1 MQVTLVERPDDIAVV
16 QVVAEKLDMS
26 NAAAF
31 KAGAFPIITQHPKI
45 VLDLSQVE
53 FVDSSGLG
61 SILACLREI
70 NRVGGILVL
79 GGVCKRVRALFELV
93 KMHRLIPLYEAVD
106 DAVEGFRHPQQKAA

>member
-1 MQVTLVERPDDIAVV
+1 MQVSVVERPDGIAVV
-16 QVVAEKLDMS
+16 HIAAEKLDMS

-31 KAGAFPIITQHPKI
+31 KAGAFPLITQNNRV
-45 VLDLSQVE
+45 VLDLAEVD

-70 NRVGGILVL
+70 NRVGGTLVL

-93 KMHRLIPLYEAVD
+93 KMHRLIPLYETVEEAVTGLNEPL
-106 DAVEGFRHPQQKAA
+106 AKAA

>member
-1 MQVTLVERPDDIAVV
+1 MQVSVVERADGIAVV
-16 QVVAEKLDMS
+16 QIAAEKLDMS

-31 KAGAFPIITQHPKI
+31 KAGAFPLLTSHSRVI
-45 VLDLSQVE
+45 LDLSAVD

-70 NRVGGILVL
+70 NRVGGTLVL

-93 KMHRLIPLYEAVD
+93 KMHRLIPLYETID
-106 DAVEGFRHPQQKAA
+106 DAVAGLSEPHAKAA